1 MTAVSTARP
10 LAERP
15 SPLTPR
21 GTVWAALR
29 LHRTPLRIWWAL
41 VAVTAAGM
49 LWAYALGADAV
60 REWNRSVASCAKDLA
75 CVDTLTLDG
84 PTYAP
89 STVEF
94 YDLVTGLATSAVAYL
109 PYLVAAWAGATL
121 VARDLES
128 GTSALAWTQSVTP
141 ARWLAAQLAVPAA
154 LITAGTTV
162 LVLLHRLVWADGRDL
177 LGVDWYNS
185 DVFRSNG
192 PVAVGSALCALAVGA
207 LAGLLVR
214 RTLPALGLALV
225 VTVAVHTLG
234 DLYRVSLWPSVTVT
248 GAAAS
253 NLPAD
258 AAPLEHG
265 VILTSGERIGN
276 NLACV
281 DNDTATDLTRCMS
294 KNGISD
300 LWATYHPSS
309 HFWPLQLAESAILL
323 TLTAL
328 VVFLTFR
335 VLKRRTA

>member
-1 MTAVSTARP
+1 MTAVTTARP
-10 LAERP
+10 LAERR
-15 SPLTPR
+15 SPLIPR
-21 GTVWAALR
+21 GAVWAALR

-41 VAVTAAGM
+41 VAVTAAGL
-49 LWAYALGADAV
+49 LWAYVLGADAV
-60 REWNRSVASCAKDLA
+60 REWNRSVASCATA
-75 CVDTLTLDG
+75 TGCVDTLDG
-84 PTYAP
+84 TY
-89 STVEF
+89 EF
-94 YDLVTGLATSAVAYL
+94 YDLVTGLATSAIAYL

-162 LVLLHRLVWADGRDL
+162 LVVLHRLMWTDGRDI
-177 LGVDWYNS
+177 LGEDWYS
-185 DVFRSNG
+185 ADVFRANG
-192 PVAVGSALCALAVGA
+192 PVALGYALCALAVGA

-214 RTLPALGLALV
+214 RTLPALGLALA

-234 DLYRVSLWPSVTVT
+234 DLYRASLWPPVTVT

-281 DNDTATDLTRCMS
+281 DNDTAADLTRCMS

-300 LWATYHPSS
+300 LWATYHPPS
-309 HFWPLQLAESAILL
+309 HFWPLQLTESAILL

>member
-1 MTAVSTARP
+1 MTAVTTARP

-15 SPLTPR
+15 SPLKPR
-21 GTVWAALR
+21 GAVWAALR
-29 LHRTPLRIWWAL
+29 LHRTPLRIWCAL
-41 VAVTAAGM
+41 VALTAAGM
-49 LWAYALGADAV
+49 VWAYVLGADAV
-60 REWNRSVASCAKDLA
+60 REWSHSVASCAMA
-75 CVDTLTLDG
+75 TGCVDTLDG
-84 PTYAP
+84 TY
-89 STVEF
+89 EF
-94 YDLVTGLATSAVAYL
+94 YDLVTGLATSAIAYL

-185 DVFRSNG
+185 DVFRANG

-214 RTLPALGLALV
+214 RTLPALGLALA

-281 DNDTATDLTRCMS
+281 DNDTAVDLNRCMS

-300 LWATYHPSS
+300 LWATYHPPS
-309 HFWPLQLAESAILL
+309 HFWPLQLMESAILL

>member
-1 MTAVSTARP
+1 MTAVTTARP

-29 LHRTPLRIWWAL
+29 LHRTPLRIWCAL

-49 LWAYALGADAV
+49 LWAYVLGADAV
-60 REWNRSVASCAKDLA
+60 REWSHSVASCAA
-75 CVDTLTLDG
+75 APTCVDTFDEPVYELYELI
-84 PTYAP
+84 
-89 STVEF
+89 
-94 YDLVTGLATSAVAYL
+94 TGLATSAVVYL

-141 ARWLAAQLAVPAA
+141 ARWLAAQLAVPAV

-162 LVLLHRLVWADGRDL
+162 LVVLHRLMWTDGRDI
-177 LGVDWYNS
+177 LGEDWYS
-185 DVFRSNG
+185 ADVFRANG
-192 PVAVGSALCALAVGA
+192 PVALGYALCALAVGA

-214 RTLPALGLALV
+214 RTLPALGLALA
-225 VTVAVHTLG
+225 VTAAVGILG
-234 DLYRVSLWPSVTVT
+234 DLYRASLWPSVTVT

-281 DNDTATDLTRCMS
+281 DNDTATDLTRCMT

-300 LWATYHPSS
+300 LWATYHPPS
-309 HFWPLQLAESAILL
+309 HFWPLQLMESAILV

>member
-1 MTAVSTARP
+1 MTAVTTARP

-29 LHRTPLRIWWAL
+29 LHGAALVIWVAL
-41 VAVTAAGM
+41 VAVTAAGL
-49 LWAYALGADAV
+49 LWAYVLGADAV
-60 REWNRSVASCAKDLA
+60 RAEERRLAASCAMDSF
-75 CVDTLTLDG
+75 CGDTPG
-84 PTYAP
+84 AA
-89 STVEF
+89 SFF
-94 YDLVTGLATSAVAYL
+94 YEAVAQLTAYAIVYL

-121 VARDLES
+121 VARELES
-128 GTSALAWTQSVTP
+128 GTAQLAWTQSVSP

-162 LVLLHRLVWADGRDL
+162 LVLLHRLMWTDGRDL
-177 LGVDWYNS
+177 LYQDWYET

-192 PVAVGSALCALAVGA
+192 PVAVGSVLCALAVGA

-214 RTLPALGLALV
+214 RTLPALGLA
-225 VTVAVHTLG
+225 VAVTLAVQTLG
-234 DLYRVSLWPSVTVT
+234 DLYRASLWPAVTVT

-258 AAPLEHG
+258 AAQLEHG

-281 DNDTATDLTRCMS
+281 DNDTAADLTRCMS

-300 LWATYHPSS
+300 LWATYHPPS
-309 HFWPLQLAESAILL
+309 HFWPLQLTESAILL